1 MPLILSEMQLLK
13 TLNED
18 GDWAGDCWLDEGIDS
33 ANLGVFTW
41 ISFRTYLSKFSSSKH
56 ADYSPISSVD
66 Y

>member
-33 ANLGVFTW
+33 ANLRVLHG
-41 ISFRTYLSKFSSSKH
+41 
-56 ADYSPISSVD
+56 
-66 Y
+66 